1 MLYLEML
8 AAREEQIRET
18 RREVE
23 RNRLEARSA
32 RARSGTDAALR
43 PTLPRVGVFAVPAWA
58 IRRWRRAG
66 W

>member
-8 AAREEQIRET
+8 AAREEQIRQT

-23 RNRLEARSA
+23 RNRLEARST
-32 RARSGTDAALR
+32 RARSGTDAA
-43 PTLPRVGVFAVPAWA
+43 PRVPRPRAGLFAVPSWSV
-58 IRRWRRAG
+58 RGWRGAG

>member
-18 RREVE
+18 RRQVE

-32 RARSGTDAALR
+32 RGRSGTDAAPRL
-43 PTLPRVGVFAVPAWA
+43 TLPHVGLFAVPAWS
-58 IRRWRRAG
+58 IRRWRGAG

>member
-23 RNRLEARSA
+23 RNRLEARVA
-32 RARSGTDAALR
+32 RARSGTDAVPR
-43 PTLPRVGVFAVPAWA
+43 MTLPRVGLLAVPPWS
-58 IRRWRRAG
+58 IRRWRGAG